1 MNEWCFHT
9 FFLNAGTPY
18 ILVSLHMVTSLSV
31 GWGPRLCR
39 KGTVSQRVSQ
49 FIHIMV
55 LLCGEECLLCSNSSK
70 AMRGKIVGGGG
81 DIMKERK
88 YAFGKCIWKGKC
100 FSTWN

>member
-81 DIMKERK
+81 GYYEGKEIC
-88 YAFGKCIWKGKC
+88 FWKVYLER
-100 FSTWN
+100 